1 MMLTSR
7 RPAASDPATPA
18 SSRGAALWAAVVL
31 VALPAALAVVVFVL
45 PGRDATPGRSLPP
58 APARPTGPPAAS
70 AASAGSAA
78 SAPADA
84 PPSAPPAPGP
94 DQCPATPRA
103 LTRALPARPPAGV
116 TWTLFHG
123 VAQPTSPEHG
133 PHRRQADVD
142 RCFAHTPTGALI
154 AAWQIATRFV
164 LADDWRRVVELQV
177 MPGPGRDAYVAQRA
191 RIRAGAGRDA
201 GGYGQLAA
209 FGFASYTPQVA
220 TVQLVSRF
228 AATGQL
234 QVNTVTVVWSGD
246 DWRLLLQPG
255 GSISPSLQAVSSL
268 TGFVPWAG
276 V

>member
-18 SSRGAALWAAVVL
+18 SSRGAVLAAVVL
-31 VALPAALAVVVFVL
+31 VALPAVLAVVVFVL

-58 APARPTGPPAAS
+58 PPARPTESPAA
-70 AASAGSAA
+70 SAA

-94 DQCPATPRA
+94 DQCPATPRG
-103 LTRALPARPPAGV
+103 LSRALPTQPPAGV

-142 RCFAHTPTGALI
+142 RCFAHTPTGALL

-191 RIRAGAGRDA
+191 RVRAGAGRDA